1 MFMRQ
6 KSYYL
11 TLLAL
16 IIAIIFMPVCA
27 CNAQDAAKEPPKTL
41 EIGQEAPDFTLTDNK
56 DDSLT
61 LSSLRGQYVV
71 LDFWGTWCGW
81 CVKGMPKMKEY
92 YEKYAGKF
100 EIVSIDVMDKKQ
112 KWLDFLANND
122 LPWRQVRQTPFNMV
136 SKQYYVKAYPTK
148 IVIDPEGKIIKVS
161 AGEDKRFY
169 TFLDDLFK
177 E

>member
-1 MFMRQ
+1 
-6 KSYYL
+6 
-11 TLLAL
+11 
-16 IIAIIFMPVCA
+16 
-27 CNAQDAAKEPPKTL
+27 
-41 EIGQEAPDFTLTDNK
+41 
-56 DDSLT
+56 
-61 LSSLRGQYVV
+61 
-71 LDFWGTWCGW
+71 
-81 CVKGMPKMKEY
+81 
-92 YEKYAGKF
+92 
-100 EIVSIDVMDKKQ
+100 MDKKQ

-122 LPWRQVRQTPFNMV
+122 MPWRQVRQTPFNMV